1 MIMTKEEFQRLE
13 SWNKKNFSDI
23 QIATIFNFPINTHK
37 ITVSEIVQIL
47 SLNIDYDN
55 YMEIRYF
62 EVNEYSYHN
71 IIAKF
76 NEITHGYSM
85 RNINHNIAIFELL
98 KKYNVTRKYTPP
110 LCFTSF
116 NSIWSFVFNSEI
128 NYNNWDW

>member
-1 MIMTKEEFQRLE
+1 MTKEEFQRLQ
-13 SWNKKNFSDI
+13 SWNKKNFSDA
-23 QIATIFNFPINTHK
+23 QIAIIFNFPINTHK

-55 YMEIRYF
+55 YMEMRYF

-71 IIAKF
+71 IIVKF

-98 KKYNVTRKYTPP
+98 EKYKVTKKYTPP
-110 LCFTSF
+110 LDFASF
-116 NSIWSFVFNSEI
+116 NIIWSFVFNSEI
-128 NYNNWDW
+128 DYSNWDW